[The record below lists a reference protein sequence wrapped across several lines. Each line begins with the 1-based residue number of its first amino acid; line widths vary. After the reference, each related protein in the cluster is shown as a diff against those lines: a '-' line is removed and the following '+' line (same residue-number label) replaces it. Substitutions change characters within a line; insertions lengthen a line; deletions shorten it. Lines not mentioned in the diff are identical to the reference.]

1 MASEMRR
8 VAKALVARRSETFAS
23 RYPPGEG
30 EARLAGAL
38 RGFTPK
44 RMRYEPAWKDG
55 AAGTT
60 LEVRLEPS
68 PATDFL
74 LKSSSVVLTL
84 LLAAGA
90 WAMLSPQ
97 AERPIRFLVP
107 LLAALGILVFPF
119 VVAALG
125 AQREAEEA
133 NLRRAIRKALVD
145 ADDKVA
151 PPQRDKGED

>member
-1 MASEMRR
+1 MPSEMRR
-8 VAKALVARRSETFAS
+8 VAKALVARRSESFAS

-38 RGFTPK
+38 RGFAPK
-44 RMRYEPAWKDG
+44 RMRYAPAWKDG
-55 AAGTT
+55 AGGTT
-60 LEVRLEPS
+60 LEVRFEPS
-68 PATDFL
+68 PATDFF

-84 LLAAGA
+84 MLAASA

-97 AERPIRFLVP
+97 AGSSIRFLVP
-107 LLAALGILVFPF
+107 MLAALGILLFPF
-119 VVAALG
+119 VIAALG

-145 ADDKVA
+145 ADDKVS
-151 PPQRDKGED
+151 PPQRWDNED